1 MLTVEQVAD
10 HYGLRPDTIR
20 RKIRSGELAGLRI
33 LRSYRI
39 GWPAVWA
46 CERGPLPRG
55 TLEERYRLPLMN
67 KAQVASRLNLSV
79 RTVERWIA
87 RGLPTRDV
95 FGAVRINP
103 ENLRD
108 WLRHTDEVE
117 LPEDWWH

>member
-1 MLTVEQVAD
+1 MLTVEQVAE

-20 RKIRSGELAGLRI
+20 RKIRTGELAALQI

-39 GWPAVWA
+39 SWPAVWA
-46 CERGPLPRG
+46 CEHGPLPRG
-55 TLEERYRLPLMN
+55 AQEVRYRLPLMN
-67 KAQVASRLNLSV
+67 KAQVADRLNLSV

-103 ENLRD
+103 HDLRD
-108 WLRHTDEVE
+108 WLRHSGEVD